1 MPVSEGETMS
11 NRKRP
16 PVVVFIIPLW
26 EVPSFEEIAAAEAK
40 MKTESKKP

>member
-1 MPVSEGETMS
+1 MPS
-11 NRKRP
+11 RKRP

-26 EVPSFEEIAAAEAK
+26 EGSFIEEIAGAEAK